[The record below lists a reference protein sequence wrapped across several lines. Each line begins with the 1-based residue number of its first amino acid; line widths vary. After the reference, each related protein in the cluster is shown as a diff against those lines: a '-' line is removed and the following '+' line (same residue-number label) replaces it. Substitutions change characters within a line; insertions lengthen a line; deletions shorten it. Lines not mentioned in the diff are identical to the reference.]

1 MRKVLVVI
9 TLLLAGTAGWVVMTP
24 SGQDF
29 ILPLLLDRAIGP
41 VQPSGN
47 DQLDVLVCGSAAPV
61 RQPGRAQAC
70 VAIRAG
76 DRLVLVD
83 AGAGSAMVLAQTG
96 WPLEHLESVFLTH
109 FHSDH
114 IGAIPEINLNSWVAG
129 RPRPLRVLGPEG
141 VERVV
146 DGLNEAYALDRAYRT
161 AHHGQALMPAALGV
175 LQAERIEPGSLDL
188 GDGLTVRAALVN
200 HDPISPAMAYR
211 FDYQGR
217 SVVVSG
223 DTVVS
228 DALIDLAQGAD
239 LLLHDA
245 LSMRLIGAM
254 AARMGEVGRDRMQWV
269 LLDVTDYHAHVA
281 ELTAVAQRAGVNR
294 LALYHLV
301 PAFDNT
307 LFERIFRRG
316 LPNDVIVTRDG
327 TRFEMPPGSA
337 EIRISE
343 P

>member
-1 MRKVLVVI
+1 MKVLLGI
-9 TLLLAGTAGWVVMTP
+9 ALLLAGLAGWVVTTT

-29 ILPLLLDRAIGP
+29 ILPRLLERAIGP
-41 VQPSGN
+41 VQPGAD
-47 DQLDVLVCGSAAPV
+47 DQLDVLVCGSASPV

-83 AGAGSAMVLAQTG
+83 AGAGSAMVLAQYG
-96 WPLEHLESVFLTH
+96 WPLEHLGIVFLTH

-146 DGLNEAYALDRAYRT
+146 TGLNEAYALDRGYRT
-161 AHHGQALMPAALGV
+161 AHHGEALMPVASGV
-175 LQAERIEPGSLDL
+175 LQAQRIEPGSLDL
-188 GDGLTVRAALVN
+188 GGGLVARAVLVD

-228 DALIDLAQGAD
+228 EALVDLAQDAD

-245 LSMRLIGAM
+245 LSMPLIAAM
-254 AARMGEVGRDRMQWV
+254 ATRMGEVGRDRMQRI
-269 LLDVTDYHAHVA
+269 LLDVTDYHAHVD
-281 ELTAVAQRAGVNR
+281 ELATLAQRAGVGQ

-301 PAFDNT
+301 PAFDNL

-316 LPNDVIVTRDG
+316 LPDDAIVTHDG
-327 TRFEMPPGSA
+327 TRFELPGDSA
-337 EIRISE
+337 EIRVSQ

>member
-1 MRKVLVVI
+1 MGKVLLGS
-9 TLLLAGTAGWVVMTP
+9 TLLLAGAAGWVLMTP

-29 ILPLLLDRAIGP
+29 ILPRLLERAISP
-41 VQPSGN
+41 VEPSAG
-47 DQLDVLVCGSAAPV
+47 DQLSVLVCGSASPV

-76 DRLVLVD
+76 NRVLLVD
-83 AGAGSAMVLAQTG
+83 AGAGSAMVLAQSG
-96 WPLEHLESVFLTH
+96 WPLEHLEAVLLTH

-129 RPRPLRVLGPEG
+129 RPRALQILGPDG
-141 VERVV
+141 VERIV
-146 DGLNEAYALDRAYRT
+146 DGLNEAYALDRGYRT
-161 AHHGQALMPAALGV
+161 THHGEALMPAALGV
-175 LQAERIEPGSLDL
+175 LQARRIEPGALDL
-188 GDGLTVRAALVN
+188 GAGLMVRAAVVN
-200 HDPISPAMAYR
+200 HDPISPAYAYR

-217 SVVVSG
+217 SVVISG

-228 DALIDLAQGAD
+228 EALVELAHGAD

-245 LSMRLIGAM
+245 LSTPLIEAM
-254 AARMGEVGRDRMQWV
+254 ATRMGEVGRERMQQI
-269 LLDVTDYHAHVA
+269 LLDVTDYHAHVD
-281 ELTAVAQRAGVNR
+281 ELADLAQRAGVQQ

-301 PAFDNT
+301 PAFDNL

-316 LPNDVIVTRDG
+316 LPDNAIVTHDG
-327 TRFEMPPGSA
+327 MRFELPRDSA
-337 EIRISE
+337 EVRATQ

>member
-1 MRKVLVVI
+1 MVKVLVVI
-9 TLLLAGTAGWVVMTP
+9 TLLLAGAAGWMVMTP

-29 ILPLLLDRAIGP
+29 ILPLLLDRAISP
-41 VQPSGN
+41 VQPSGD

-83 AGAGSAMVLAQTG
+83 AGAGSAIVLAQAG
-96 WPLEHLESVFLTH
+96 WPLEHLETVFLTH

-129 RPRPLRVLGPEG
+129 RPRPLQIFGPDG

-146 DGLNEAYALDRAYRT
+146 SGLNDAYALDRGYRT
-161 AHHGQALMPAALGV
+161 AHHGEALMPAALGV
-175 LQAERIEPGSLDL
+175 LQAQRIEPGSLDL
-188 GDGLTVRAALVN
+188 GEGLTVRAALVS

-245 LSMRLIGAM
+245 LSMPLIGAM
-254 AARMGEVGRDRMQWV
+254 AARMGEVGRDRMQRI

-281 ELTAVAQRAGVNR
+281 ELPAVAQRAAVNQ

-327 TRFEMPPGSA
+327 TRFEMPLGSA